1 MYRYLFFAFLA
12 SASTTHAQQPAR
24 SAPTQI
30 FREVQF
36 PPYAPIRLGEA
47 IRSNAPPGQRRG
59 TDRIVLSGFGGT
71 DSITIQLDRSSHVVA
86 LRFVYPDWRS
96 YSSLV
101 DGYLAVLE
109 QPASRVDA
117 DSAEGRIERAVWQD
131 SLTRFELRRF
141 SRGEKTL
148 SLTSLLTDRS
158 PTQVDPSRQ
167 VVSARWNG
175 EPVWIAGATSATDS
189 ASPQFWVDKV
199 TNATARAIF
208 SPVPGA
214 RQMDMHLAN
223 LLQLDG
229 DWLATRCEF
238 FVAGKL
244 TLTEEYQDWKVS
256 VELSPGRVLTEERVH
271 G

>member
-101 DGYLAVLE
+101 DGYLAVLG

-117 DSAEGRIERAVWQD
+117 DSAEGHIERAVWQD

-141 SRGEKTL
+141 SRGEKTI
-148 SLTSLLTDRS
+148 SLTSLLADRS
-158 PTQVDPSRQ
+158 PTRSDQSRQ

-175 EPVWIAGATSATDS
+175 ESVWIAGATSATDS
-189 ASPQFWVDKV
+189 ASPQFS
-199 TNATARAIF
+199 ARAIF
-208 SPVPGA
+208 SAAPGA
-214 RQMDMHLAN
+214 PQMDMSISQTSASWTAGAHRTVRRQHVATISRVARDPDTRRSPFL
-223 LLQLDG
+223 
-229 DWLATRCEF
+229 WLTSMRLE
-238 FVAGKL
+238 
-244 TLTEEYQDWKVS
+244 
-256 VELSPGRVLTEERVH
+256 
-271 G
+271 